1 MLKKYGKILLISSL
15 LILLPIAVGLALWDQ
30 LPNTMNI
37 HWNASG
43 EADGSAGRA
52 FAIFFIPLLM
62 LAMHWFCVFISH
74 ITNKDNDQTDKAMK
88 IVLWI
93 IPVLTNTVM
102 AAVYAISLGLEFD
115 ISKIIF
121 VPMGILFI
129 VLGNFMP
136 KFRRNATMGVKTP
149 WALAD
154 DENWYATHRFAGKV
168 WCFGGI
174 LMLPLCFLPSVWGFV
189 VMFVA
194 IFALAL
200 SPAVYSWWFYKK
212 QQSSGKE
219 IKPFRYPGGKLAW
232 IIPAILIPVLVIVMF
247 TGSITFELSEEVL
260 TVDSTFYSPLT
271 VSYEDIDS
279 IELRDGK
286 APGTRDW
293 GYGSARLLLGGFS
306 NEEFGGYTRYTYT
319 FSDSYIV
326 IKAGKN
332 VLVIADKNKEYTQ
345 ILFENICAKIG

>member
-15 LILLPIAVGLALWDQ
+15 LILLPIAVGLALWNQ
-30 LPNTMNI
+30 LPATMNI
-37 HWNASG
+37 HWNAAG
-43 EADGSAGRA
+43 EADGTAGRA
-52 FAIFFIPLLM
+52 LAIFFIPLLM

-74 ITNKDNDQTDKAMK
+74 ITNKDNDQNDKAMK
-88 IVLWI
+88 IVLWL

-102 AAVYAISLGLEFD
+102 AAMYAGSLGLEID
-115 ISKIIF
+115 MSKIIF

-129 VLGNFMP
+129 VIGNFMP
-136 KFRRNATMGVKTP
+136 KVRRNSSLGVKTP

-212 QQSSGKE
+212 QQAAGKE
-219 IKPFRYPGGKLAW
+219 PKIYRIPGSKLAW
-232 IIPAILIPVLVIVMF
+232 IIPAILIPVLVVVMF
-247 TGSITFELSEEVL
+247 TGSITFELSEEAL

-279 IELRDGK
+279 VELRQGK

-332 VLVIADKNKEYTQ
+332 VLVIADENAEYTRT
-345 ILFENICAKIG
+345 LYENICQKIG

>member
-15 LILLPIAVGLALWDQ
+15 LILLPIAVGLALWNQ
-30 LPNTMNI
+30 LPDTMNI
-37 HWNASG
+37 HWNTAG
-43 EADGSAGRA
+43 EADGTAGRA

-62 LAMHWFCVFISH
+62 LAMHWFCVGISYL
-74 ITNKDNDQTDKAMK
+74 TNKDNDQTDKAMK
-88 IVLWI
+88 IVLWL

-102 AAVYAISLGLEFD
+102 AALYAISLGLEFD
-115 ISKIIF
+115 ITKIIF
-121 VPMGILFI
+121 IPMGILFI

-136 KFRRNATMGVKTP
+136 KFRRNASMGVKTP

-212 QQSSGKE
+212 QQSAGKE

-232 IIPAILIPVLVIVMF
+232 IIPAILVPVLVIIMF
-247 TGSITFELSEEVL
+247 TGSITFELSEEAL
-260 TVDSTFYSPLT
+260 TVDATFYSPLT

-279 IELRDGK
+279 VELREGN
-286 APGTRDW
+286 APGHRDW

-319 FSDSYIV
+319 NSDSHIV

-332 VLVIADKNKEYTQ
+332 VLVIADQNKEYTQ
-345 ILFENICAKIG
+345 ILYENLCQKIG